1 VVFYNRLI
9 VTDWGSLQIGLLPVD
24 PLSRCLGSEQFKAL
38 VLVRCDT
45 ELLGPVPYFIDFM
58 HIDPVKIRA
67 PSLGLVI
74 PLRFSCSIEENQL
87 SRLRPSLCIEAW
99 STACKIGH
107 RGVESRHS
115 HGGSI
120 Q

>member
-1 VVFYNRLI
+1 MLVVFYNRLI
-9 VTDWGSLQIGLLPVD
+9 VTDLGSLQIGLLPVD

-74 PLRFSCSIEENQL
+74 PLRFSCSIEEK
-87 SRLRPSLCIEAW
+87 PAVP
-99 STACKIGH
+99 ACAHHFASKPGAP
-107 RGVESRHS
+107 RAK
-115 HGGSI
+115 
-120 Q
+120 